1 MRLGACVPCYN
12 IYENEEIARAYPAL
26 VDSARIIGQVINLGT
41 NIYLKRQGF
50 PPEHFW
56 AVPWWL
62 VVFAIVFA
70 FLVSLIS
77 GLYPAARAARLDP
90 VQALRYE

>member
-1 MRLGACVPCYN
+1 MPRVLVVDDDPMVCVA
-12 IYENEEIARAYPAL
+12 IE
-26 VDSARIIGQVINLGT
+26 V
-41 NIYLKRQGF
+41 YLKRQGF

-62 VVFAIVFA
+62 VVFAILFA
-70 FLVSLIS
+70 FVVSLIS